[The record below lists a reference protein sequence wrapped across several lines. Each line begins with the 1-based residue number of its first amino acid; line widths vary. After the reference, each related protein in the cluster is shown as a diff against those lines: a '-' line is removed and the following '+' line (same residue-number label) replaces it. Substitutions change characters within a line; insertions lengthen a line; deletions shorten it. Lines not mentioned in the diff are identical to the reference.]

1 MNKFDENISNKL
13 NRLKKRAKCQSS
25 NTRHKIPPQI
35 SFQFKSSL
43 FTEKNRSLIEK
54 LVSQSVSPENS
65 FSKEEIREKDKEK
78 EKEQDSDIKNEKNK
92 TTSTNK
98 KNKNIKSINNSR
110 RCNQRIFQEI
120 NNNKKKVFCKKILK
134 NKMNSTVSY
143 MNNVNIGIHSPNNS
157 ITNCQIKPIK
167 KKIYKIKINN
177 NNNIEKKKIV
187 FNGIGN
193 NNSSEK
199 RKINFNGMSNN
210 KGKNNSVKSKIYSN
224 LNCSTKCLYQRK
236 KLNDSVKIG
245 NIINERNSVN
255 NKNNL
260 NIITVNTINLK
271 NRINNRINNYNNL
284 KLVKNKNKPKII
296 MVNKNLRNSMY

>member
-1 MNKFDENISNKL
+1 MNKYDENISIKL

-25 NTRHKIPPQI
+25 NTRHKLPPQI

-43 FTEKNRSLIEK
+43 FTEKNRTLIEK
-54 LVSQSVSPENS
+54 LVSQSVSPDNS
-65 FSKEEIREKDKEK
+65 FSKEEIKEKDKEK
-78 EKEQDSDIKNEKNK
+78 EKESNIKNEKNK
-92 TTSTNK
+92 TIKSSPDK
-98 KNKNIKSINNSR
+98 KNKNIASTNNSR

-143 MNNVNIGIHSPNNS
+143 MNSGLHSPNNS
-157 ITNCQIKPIK
+157 IANCQIKPIK
-167 KKIYKIKINN
+167 KRIYNIKINN

-199 RKINFNGMSNN
+199 RKINFNGISNN
-210 KGKNNSVKSKIYSN
+210 KGKNNSVKSKIYQN

-236 KLNDSVKIG
+236 KLNDSVKNA
-245 NIINERNSVN
+245 NIIHKRNSVN

-271 NRINNRINNYNNL
+271 NRINNYNNL
-284 KLVKNKNKPKII
+284 KLVKNKNKPKI
-296 MVNKNLRNSMY
+296 MVNKNLRNSIY

>member
-1 MNKFDENISNKL
+1 MNKYDENISNKL

-65 FSKEEIREKDKEK
+65 FSKEEIKEK
-78 EKEQDSDIKNEKNK
+78 EKDRERIIKNEANK
-92 TTSTNK
+92 TFKSSTEKKNINTKSTNK
-98 KNKNIKSINNSR
+98 SR
-110 RCNQRIFQEI
+110 RSNQRIYQEI
-120 NNNKKKVFCKKILK
+120 NNKKKVFCKKILK

-143 MNNVNIGIHSPNNS
+143 MYNGIHSPNNS
-157 ITNCQIKPIK
+157 ITNCHIKPIK
-167 KKIYKIKINN
+167 KRIYKIKINN

-236 KLNDSVKIG
+236 KLNGSVKTG
-245 NIINERNSVN
+245 NIINKRNSVN

-260 NIITVNTINLK
+260 NIITVNTINIK
-271 NRINNRINNYNNL
+271 NRINNYNNL
-284 KLVKNKNKPKII
+284 KLVKNKNKPKI
-296 MVNKNLRNSMY
+296 MVNKNLRNSMQ

>member
-1 MNKFDENISNKL
+1 MNKYDENISIKL

-65 FSKEEIREKDKEK
+65 FSKEEIKEK
-78 EKEQDSDIKNEKNK
+78 EKDRERIIKNEANK
-92 TTSTNK
+92 TFKSSTEKKNINTKSTNK
-98 KNKNIKSINNSR
+98 SR
-110 RCNQRIFQEI
+110 RSNQRIYQEI
-120 NNNKKKVFCKKILK
+120 NNKKKVFCKKILK

-177 NNNIEKKKIV
+177 NNNIENKKIV

>member
-1 MNKFDENISNKL
+1 MNKYDENITNKL
-13 NRLKKRAKCQSS
+13 QRLKKRVKYQSS
-25 NTRHKIPPQI
+25 NTRHKIPSQI

-43 FTEKNRSLIEK
+43 FTEKNRTLIER

-65 FSKEEIREKDKEK
+65 FSKEEIKEKDKEK
-78 EKEQDSDIKNEKNK
+78 ESDIKNK
-92 TTSTNK
+92 TTKSSTDK
-98 KNKNIKSINNSR
+98 KYKNIKSTNNSR
-110 RCNQRIFQEI
+110 RYNQRIFQEI

-143 MNNVNIGIHSPNNS
+143 TNSGINSPNKS

-167 KKIYKIKINN
+167 KRIYKIKINN

-193 NNSSEK
+193 HNSNEK
-199 RKINFNGMSNN
+199 RKIIFNGMSNN
-210 KGKNNSVKSKIYSN
+210 KGKHNTVKSKIYSN
-224 LNCSTKCLYQRK
+224 LNCSTKYLYQSK

-245 NIINERNSVN
+245 NIINKRNSVN

-271 NRINNRINNYNNL
+271 NRINNYNNL
-284 KLVKNKNKPKII
+284 KLVKNKNKPKI
-296 MVNKNLRNSMY
+296 MVSKNLRNTMH